1 MKMKKKRETGIMKNI
16 KYELNLMNVFF
27 CILVV
32 FIHIASEA
40 ISTLKVDSWQFLI
53 IYIPHKLSSFVVYGF
68 IFISAMKLFIKD
80 INKIN
85 LLEYYK
91 NRLKKIV
98 FPYCISVCIYY
109 VYFVLNNYF
118 KFDLIE
124 LFKYIINGNLVAHF
138 YFIIIIVQFYLLL
151 PVWKLILKKIKP
163 SIMII
168 ASFIITII
176 MSEKLPVLIKCLL
189 NESDFIYNDRI
200 FTTYL
205 FYWIFGMYAGT
216 YYNKFCAL
224 LRKYKKILIFSFSIL
239 AFLYIYINYNFVI
252 NGMFAKYLN
261 VLQNIYVTIS
271 ILFFY
276 SLFLK
281 ISQMTNMAE
290 KVKTLNDASY
300 DIYLYHVMA
309 IFIITD
315 LLNKHCIYRV
325 SERFAF
331 KMFLVYA
338 IILIYSFLKN
348 FLKNLSKK

>member
-1 MKMKKKRETGIMKNI
+1 
-16 KYELNLMNVFF
+16 
-27 CILVV
+27 
-32 FIHIASEA
+32 
-40 ISTLKVDSWQFLI
+40 
-53 IYIPHKLSSFVVYGF
+53 
-68 IFISAMKLFIKD
+68 
-80 INKIN
+80 
-85 LLEYYK
+85 
-91 NRLKKIV
+91 
-98 FPYCISVCIYY
+98 
-109 VYFVLNNYF
+109 
-118 KFDLIE
+118 
-124 LFKYIINGNLVAHF
+124 
-138 YFIIIIVQFYLLL
+138 
-151 PVWKLILKKIKP
+151 
-163 SIMII
+163 
-168 ASFIITII
+168 
-176 MSEKLPVLIKCLL
+176 MSEKLPILIKCLI

-216 YYNKFCAL
+216 YYNKFCEL
-224 LRKYKKILIFSFSIL
+224 LRKYKKILTFSFSIL

-300 DIYLYHVMA
+300 DIYLYHVIA

-338 IILIYSFLKN
+338 IIFIYSFLKN